1 MAKPKKDKNPT
12 WTYIKE
18 FDTFEEGYKQLS
30 TLIPNVRCY
39 AVDSSTATL
48 EEVVVAL
55 TKTITDSIPS
65 PLNENYPN
73 TFSFSISAREVGFL
87 TDDFM
92 AFGWRIFIG
101 KDEETLTYQFRVT
114 FTTLSVSKRKQIDRL
129 LSSGWKERD
138 LSEKQSRFWNEAPLS
153 QRAGYRD
160 AAEIQVATSKKPHV
174 PKVLPK
180 HETIIP
186 DTFFKEMVEVKPP
199 NAVVSPS
206 PAVTTVSISEEGHD
220 SEPLPDTADFP
231 MADEPV
237 QTVIARPSVKIEEPK
252 VEETNFPC
260 TIQPGST
267 PAVFIINHK
276 GRQMVINI
284 NDHNEGVYLDR
295 SSYTFRIDNVLYNY
309 QKFQV
314 RYLDQGY
321 QPEQAQQAINLS
333 SDKMRQHAPLSDE
346 DFVGGKMVNER
357 AAEVPEHVIIPP
369 PKPKLT
375 PSQQRQLEQQ
385 ATNPNLIPPQQGGRL
400 LNTGRAF
407 VIDRT
412 PRVPMDEVVDGV
424 ADQKVRVVD
433 NSFGAN

>member
-1 MAKPKKDKNPT
+1 MAKAKKDKNPT

-18 FDTFEEGYKQLS
+18 FDTFEDGYKELV
-30 TLIPNVRCY
+30 TLIPNVRLY

-48 EEVVVAL
+48 EDVVVAL
-55 TKTITDSIPS
+55 TKTITDNIPS

-87 TDDFM
+87 TDDFI

-101 KDEETLTYQFRVT
+101 KSEETLTYQFRIT
-114 FTTLSVSKRKQIDRL
+114 FITLSVSKRKQIEKL
-129 LSSGWKERD
+129 LSHGWKERD
-138 LSEKQSRFWNEAPLS
+138 LSDKQSRFWNEVPGS
-153 QRAGYRD
+153 QRVSHREGFEVQSFNA
-160 AAEIQVATSKKPHV
+160 KKSNV

-180 HETIIP
+180 HETSIP
-186 DTFFKEMVEVKPP
+186 NSIAKEMVEAKPT
-199 NAVVSPS
+199 NEVVPPS
-206 PAVTTVSISEEGHD
+206 PAVTTVTISGDEED
-220 SEPLPDTADFP
+220 SESLSGTAEFP
-231 MADEPV
+231 TEDEPA
-237 QTVIARPSVKIEEPK
+237 QTVIAPKPTVKITEA
-252 VEETNFPC
+252 VETTNLPC
-260 TIQPGST
+260 TIQPGGT
-267 PAVFIINHK
+267 PAVFVINHK

-369 PKPKLT
+369 PKPKLS

-385 ATNPNLIPPQQGGRL
+385 STNSNLVPSQQGGRL

-412 PRVPMDEVVDGV
+412 PKVPMDEVVDGV
-424 ADQKVRVVD
+424 ADQRVRVVD
-433 NSFGAN
+433 NSFGVN